1 MQSTKKGNF
10 IMRIQNLNSF
20 DVLLEINGVEF
31 KFKPNEFKEINSL
44 DTIKITLKQHKA
56 STSMS
61 VEEIFAHESGPSGAL
76 DLVLSSYQPA
86 FFDIVLQSE
95 YVLAVH
101 TNADIKICQQ
111 KIRPCYECSY
121 DRLFL
126 VGENFDIIS
135 ETYCFP
141 EKEEYTKN
149 FKKANTKIHWY
160 TPLLKIALIV
170 WLCVSLLVSI
180 FMSINYGIL
189 GTLAS
194 VLLCAIIA
202 VPLAV
207 MILMGNFSGSWHLK
221 HALKQFESD
230 TIVGYFHAID

>member
-1 MQSTKKGNF
+1 
-10 IMRIQNLNSF
+10 MRIQNLNSF
-20 DVLLEINGVEF
+20 DVALEINGMEF
-31 KFKPNEFKEINSL
+31 KFKPNEFKEVNSP

-56 STSMS
+56 SSSMS
-61 VEEIFAHESGPSGAL
+61 IKEIFARESGPSGAL
-76 DLVLSSYQPA
+76 DLALSSYQPA

-101 TNADIKICQQ
+101 DNANIQICQQ
-111 KIRPCYECSY
+111 NIRPCYECSY
-121 DRLFL
+121 DRLFP

-135 ETYCFP
+135 ENHCFP
-141 EKEEYTKN
+141 EKEEYAEK

-160 TPLLKIALIV
+160 TPLLKITLIV

-202 VPLAV
+202 VPLTA
-207 MILMGNFSGSWHLK
+207 MLLMSKFSCSWHSK
-221 HALKQFESD
+221 RALMQFESD
-230 TIVGYFHAID
+230 TIAEYFRKENLTNYMDSKA

>member
-1 MQSTKKGNF
+1 
-10 IMRIQNLNSF
+10 MRIQNLNSF
-20 DVLLEINGVEF
+20 DVALEINGVEF
-31 KFKPNEFKEINSL
+31 KFKPNEFKEINSP

-56 STSMS
+56 SSSMS
-61 VEEIFAHESGPSGAL
+61 IEEIFAREFGPSGAL

-95 YVLAVH
+95 YILAVQN
-101 TNADIKICQQ
+101 NANIQICQQ
-111 KIRPCYECSY
+111 NIRPCYECSY
-121 DRLFL
+121 DRLFP

-135 ETYCFP
+135 ENYCFL
-141 EKEEYTKN
+141 EKEEYTNK

-160 TPLLKIALIV
+160 TPILKISLIV
-170 WLCVSLLVSI
+170 WLCVCILLSI

-202 VPLAV
+202 VPLT
-207 MILMGNFSGSWHLK
+207 LMLLMSKFSGSWHSK
-221 HALKQFESD
+221 HALKQFEND
-230 TIVGYFHAID
+230 TIVEYFRKENLSNYTDSKA